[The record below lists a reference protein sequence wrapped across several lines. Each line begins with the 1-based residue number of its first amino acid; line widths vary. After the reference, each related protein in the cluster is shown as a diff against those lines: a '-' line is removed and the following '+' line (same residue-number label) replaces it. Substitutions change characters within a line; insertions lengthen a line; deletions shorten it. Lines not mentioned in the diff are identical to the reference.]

1 MATVMCVIER
11 HAYIGS
17 TSLSSY
23 VFAVINRA
31 TAQIIYFGAILLT
44 TTLFEEDEHC
54 GKYVV

>member
-1 MATVMCVIER
+1 MATIMCVIER

-54 GKYVV
+54 GK